1 MIRVP
6 DDVDNLD
13 IGDIDLGDINVDP
26 KTKKDTP
33 NN

>member
-26 KTKKDTP
+26 KTKKETP
-33 NN
+33 DN